1 MKENFFVLYIL
12 ILIIFSM
19 KIIIY
24 PLPVYSQDVNY
35 SDIKLN
41 EIMPNPVGNDNDY
54 EWIELYNNSNEDLS
68 LDNCLIDNIGFPLDS
83 KINKSSYLVIAKDVS
98 DIDQNGKSF
107 EEVWGNKSGIW
118 GDDEKET
125 YEVIELNIS
134 LKNTNDII
142 TFLCGDYEDS
152 YGWEVSKEGQ
162 SYSITFDGDWTDAY
176 NVTPGSINTPKEE
189 IEYYKDI
196 IITEIYPSPKS
207 QSEDNE
213 WIEIYNFGSE
223 DVNLTDWGIRDNTS
237 NYKIRENLTLKS
249 KNYIVIDFINT
260 SISLNNSGEMI
271 YILNPGGE
279 EMDIFNYEN
288 TSKGISNI
296 RLLNNG
302 VYSEEIY
309 QTQEPTKGLD
319 NIYIDLDD
327 VFYKYEILDI
337 IKAKEKSLSE
347 IICLEGVVTSEYG
360 LLGKSTF
367 YIQDGTAGIQ
377 VYYNNENLAENIT
390 LGENIKVLGELKE
403 INSEKRIYISDER
416 SLLLLESKKEIK
428 FNVVKISDV
437 TYELVGSLITV
448 YGQILNTSGD
458 TFYISDGARELKVLV
473 KTSTNIEIPDKKKGQ
488 YTKITG
494 ILSQYG
500 NEEDSLRLLPRY
512 DEDILISDNPIDSN
526 DYLVN
531 TGQNLKIY
539 TVFGSFLLSVFIIR
553 WLTLYFNSLK
563 ISKLCNLS
571 KKYFLF

>member
-1 MKENFFVLYIL
+1 MKKNFFVLYIL

-107 EEVWGNKSGIW
+107 EEVWGNNSGVW
-118 GDDEKET
+118 GDDETEN
-125 YEVIELNIS
+125 YEVLDLNIS
-134 LKNTNDII
+134 LKNSNDII
-142 TFLCGDYEDS
+142 TFTCGDYEDN
-152 YGWEVSKEGQ
+152 YGWEVSSEGQ
-162 SYSITFDGDWTDAY
+162 SYSLTSDGDWTDTY
-176 NVTPGSINTPKEE
+176 NITPGFVNKPKEE
-189 IEYYKDI
+189 IKYYKDV

-207 QSEDNE
+207 QSEENE
-213 WIEIYNFGSE
+213 WIEIYNFGTNDISL
-223 DVNLTDWGIRDNTS
+223 VDWGIKDNTS
-237 NYKIRENLTLKS
+237 TYKIRENLILKS

-327 VFYKYEILDI
+327 VFYNYEILDI
-337 IKAKEKSLSE
+337 KKAKEKDLSE
-347 IICLEGVVTSEYG
+347 IVCVEGVVTSE
-360 LLGKSTF
+360 LGILGTNTF
-367 YIQDGTAGIQ
+367 YIQDISSGIQ
-377 VYYNNENLAENIT
+377 IYFNNDYLDKNIKLKDNL
-390 LGENIKVLGELKE
+390 KVLGELKDK
-403 INSEKRIYISDER
+403 SGEKRIYVNDE
-416 SLLLLESKKEIK
+416 SNLLLLESNNDI
-428 FNVVKISDV
+428 NPSIVKINNISD
-437 TYELVGSLITV
+437 EFVGSLITV
-448 YGQILNTSGD
+448 YGRISSTSGD
-458 TFYISDGARELKVLV
+458 TFYISDSVKELKVLV
-473 KTSTNIEIPDKKKGQ
+473 KTTTNIETPDKKKGQ
-488 YTKITG
+488 YAKITG
-494 ILSQYG
+494 ILAQYG
-500 NEEDSLRLLPRY
+500 NDENSLRLLPRY
-512 DEDILISDNPIDSN
+512 DEDILISDNPIDSS

-531 TGQNLKIY
+531 TGQNLMIY
-539 TVFGSFLLSVFIIR
+539 IVFGSFLLLIFLIYYLNTVF
-553 WLTLYFNSLK
+553 NGLK

-571 KKYFLF
+571 RKYFLF